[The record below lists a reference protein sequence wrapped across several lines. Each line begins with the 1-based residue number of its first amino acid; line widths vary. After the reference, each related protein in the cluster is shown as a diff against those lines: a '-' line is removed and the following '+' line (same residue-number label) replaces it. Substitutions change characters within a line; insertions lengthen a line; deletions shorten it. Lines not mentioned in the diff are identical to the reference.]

1 MSRGFYKVVNKM
13 YFMSPKPPEDE
24 EDKLV
29 ISWLSTVG
37 DVVPLYI
44 SLVEINFS
52 NFFDEKSICNI
63 SVSAVDV

>member
-1 MSRGFYKVVNKM
+1 MSRGFYNVFNKM
-13 YFMSPKPPEDE
+13 YLMSPKPP

-37 DVVPLYI
+37 GVVPLYI
-44 SLVEINFS
+44 SLVDINFS

-63 SVSAVDV
+63 CVSAVDV